1 MLLQA
6 RWPGGGS
13 CGPPQTRPAE
23 LWSPERESC
32 GGQGMWADLTS
43 QDAWGKLLQRYC
55 MTSEAV
61 LHISHSITSN
71 PSSLC
76 RWYEGSQG
84 AGLIC
89 SLHSP
94 TSLPTVSYKQI
105 GRQHHVEDVN
115 QHLVLFPGLF
125 LTMW

>member
-1 MLLQA
+1 M
-6 RWPGGGS
+6 G
-13 CGPPQTRPAE
+13 RPDFSGC
-23 LWSPERESC
+23 L
-32 GGQGMWADLTS
+32 GQIIAGIL
-43 QDAWGKLLQRYC
+43 YN
-55 MTSEAV
+55 TSEAV

-94 TSLPTVSYKQI
+94 TSLPTVTYNQI
-105 GRQHHVEDVN
+105 GRQHHAEDVDE
-115 QHLVLFPGLF
+115 HLVLFPGLF
-125 LTMW
+125 SHSVVGRTSLDLTMFV